1 MIRGGQRGDKVK
13 RRVIESLVVVP
24 GVLSG
29 VVDQGEAL
37 AFAVGVKRPERT
49 TSSFTIVANWVTS
62 GGFPGRRGRREG
74 RRHLSRHQSES
85 TDAQV
90 ASLLLGV
97 ASCAIGARTLAE
109 SIQVAK
115 FVMSSTRPERST
127 RKSRPF
133 RHDTPLD
140 LFELGLD

>member
-1 MIRGGQRGDKVK
+1 VK

-37 AFAVGVKRPERT
+37 AFAVGVKRPE
-49 TSSFTIVANWVTS
+49 ANDELVHHRCEL
-62 GGFPGRRGRREG
+62 GDIGAVPRVGEG
-74 RRHLSRHQSES
+74 DERDAAICRDNQSES

-97 ASCAIGARTLAE
+97 ATLRDRGPH
-109 SIQVAK
+109 V
-115 FVMSSTRPERST
+115 
-127 RKSRPF
+127 
-133 RHDTPLD
+133 
-140 LFELGLD
+140 G